1 MCTRCF
7 FPLGV
12 SSTSNQ
18 KVCSFTLYAV
28 FIFIYSF
35 THFYFCIHRLTE
47 VMNAKAAIR
56 SEYARLEAPSYALGK
71 RARRGTLQKAASI
84 VTAGS
89 TQAQSRVL
97 QKSVPKKAAKMRMKA
112 PPRTV
117 AATAV
122 ALKPSAKATPNHD
135 ATKAVTSKAGAQNAA
150 KSTARSR
157 DVASMPVTNPYEESE
172 SDCKPA
178 AIPSK
183 KVSKP
188 DSKPAAI
195 NRKKVSKPDSKSA
208 ATSSKLVSKPE
219 SQQVAVPIIKKRSKA
234 TWPPSSSISKKSR
247 ISSKDNDVISL
258 TDDDSSESKATA
270 SKNDLL
276 HCVNPERPSVVNFDK
291 SNQNVIKLEL
301 ILSHHGIRSKQFD
314 LAGIL
319 ASRRAITTQR
329 LSSQG
334 SFKGVTNTANISSLL
349 YQADAAYHQFR
360 QECLQYAER
369 VLSPSSNEDLTK
381 NNSKSPLTGNKG
393 VKESA
398 KWMHSFQ
405 DPTFG
410 VSNRFDSKRIVDVQ
424 VLPSPPLTNINN
436 EGRKNIEQ
444 ETLISSKEKNIVK
457 AKEAVVPTP
466 PALLNNISSPVKNPV
481 HLRFDRSTK
490 NYDSNTNDS
499 VLESA
504 AQSEKNARKENS
516 GNTTVDFVHRPA
528 PPVLDPALKPVA
540 LTKHTTKANRQGKDE
555 EDISIASED
564 ASDAGPSLEFL
575 KSVEKSNMK
584 LLGINCKDHKQVE
597 KGPHLTLQ
605 RDRNTDETLGET
617 WSIIKL
623 PHSIS
628 LQQDHVQPGLKPV
641 PPTKH
646 ITRVIQHTTRVIP
659 QGKDDEDSSIL
670 SEDVP
675 SLEFLKSVQKSSVKE
690 VPAVDKKDDEVTKGR
705 LRLILQKK
713 DHVKPVPK
721 PVPPTKHTSKLNSQ
735 SQDEDSS
742 NVSEDGPSL
751 EFLKSVEKSVKKI
764 QPTVPPFFAKNEVN
778 VARKKKGNTMP
789 KKGLQKYSIL
799 SENVSIPGKVL
810 IHVPAD
816 GENLLRSPSTT
827 PSSSETSSSAVSST
841 SCETSTG
848 GEKSDSKLDEEDK
861 SKVIDSD
868 YESAL

>member
-1 MCTRCF
+1 
-7 FPLGV
+7 
-12 SSTSNQ
+12 
-18 KVCSFTLYAV
+18 
-28 FIFIYSF
+28 
-35 THFYFCIHRLTE
+35 
-47 VMNAKAAIR
+47 MNAKAAIR
-56 SEYARLEAPSYALGK
+56 SEYARLETPSYALRK
-71 RARRGTLQKAASI
+71 RAKRGTLQKAASI

-97 QKSVPKKAAKMRMKA
+97 QKSVPKKAAKTRMKA
-112 PPRTV
+112 PPRAV
-117 AATAV
+117 AAKAV
-122 ALKPSAKATPNHD
+122 ALKPSAKATPKHD
-135 ATKAVTSKAGAQNAA
+135 ATKAITSKAGAYNAA

-157 DVASMPVTNPYEESE
+157 DVASMPVTNPYNESE

-183 KVSKP
+183 NVSKP

-360 QECLQYAER
+360 HECLQYAER
-369 VLSPSSNEDLTK
+369 MLFPSSNEDLTK
-381 NNSKSPLTGNKG
+381 NISKSPLTGNKG

-410 VSNRFDSKRIVDVQ
+410 VSNRFDSKRIVDVH
-424 VLPSPPLTNINN
+424 VLPEPPLTNINN

-444 ETLISSKEKNIVK
+444 ETLISSNEKNIVK

-466 PALLNNISSPVKNPV
+466 PAMLNNISSPVKNPV

-516 GNTTVDFVHRPA
+516 GNATVVFVHRPA

-555 EDISIASED
+555 EDKKTF
-564 ASDAGPSLEFL
+564 PSPQRMPQRLVLLWNFSSLL
-575 KSVEKSNMK
+575 KNR
-584 LLGINCKDHKQVE
+584 I
-597 KGPHLTLQ
+597 
-605 RDRNTDETLGET
+605 
-617 WSIIKL
+617 
-623 PHSIS
+623 
-628 LQQDHVQPGLKPV
+628 
-641 PPTKH
+641 
-646 ITRVIQHTTRVIP
+646 
-659 QGKDDEDSSIL
+659 
-670 SEDVP
+670 
-675 SLEFLKSVQKSSVKE
+675 
-690 VPAVDKKDDEVTKGR
+690 
-705 LRLILQKK
+705 
-713 DHVKPVPK
+713 
-721 PVPPTKHTSKLNSQ
+721 
-735 SQDEDSS
+735 
-742 NVSEDGPSL
+742 
-751 EFLKSVEKSVKKI
+751 
-764 QPTVPPFFAKNEVN
+764 
-778 VARKKKGNTMP
+778 
-789 KKGLQKYSIL
+789 
-799 SENVSIPGKVL
+799 
-810 IHVPAD
+810 
-816 GENLLRSPSTT
+816 
-827 PSSSETSSSAVSST
+827 
-841 SCETSTG
+841 
-848 GEKSDSKLDEEDK
+848 
-861 SKVIDSD
+861 
-868 YESAL
+868 

>member
-1 MCTRCF
+1 
-7 FPLGV
+7 
-12 SSTSNQ
+12 
-18 KVCSFTLYAV
+18 
-28 FIFIYSF
+28 
-35 THFYFCIHRLTE
+35 
-47 VMNAKAAIR
+47 MNAKAAIR

-97 QKSVPKKAAKMRMKA
+97 QKSVPKKAAKTRMKTL
-112 PPRTV
+112 PRAV
-117 AATAV
+117 AAKAV
-122 ALKPSAKATPNHD
+122 ALKPSAKATPKHD
-135 ATKAVTSKAGAQNAA
+135 ATKAITSKAGAYNAA

-195 NRKKVSKPDSKSA
+195 KRKKVSKPDSKSA
-208 ATSSKLVSKPE
+208 ATSSKLVSKAE

-247 ISSKDNDVISL
+247 ISSKDNDVTIL
-258 TDDDSSESKATA
+258 TDDDSSDSKATA

-276 HCVNPERPSVVNFDK
+276 HCVNPELPSFVNFDK

-314 LAGIL
+314 LAGTL
-319 ASRRAITTQR
+319 ASRRVITTQR
-329 LSSQG
+329 FSSQG

-424 VLPSPPLTNINN
+424 VLPEPPLTNINN

-516 GNTTVDFVHRPA
+516 GNATVVFVHRPA

-540 LTKHTTKANRQGKDE
+540 LKEHITKANRQGKDE

-584 LLGINCKDHKQVE
+584 LLGVNSKDHKQVE

-605 RDRNTDETLGET
+605 QDRNPDETLGET

-623 PHSIS
+623 PHSI
-628 LQQDHVQPGLKPV
+628 
-641 PPTKH
+641 
-646 ITRVIQHTTRVIP
+646 IP
-659 QGKDDEDSSIL
+659 
-670 SEDVP
+670 
-675 SLEFLKSVQKSSVKE
+675 
-690 VPAVDKKDDEVTKGR
+690 
-705 LRLILQKK
+705 
-713 DHVKPVPK
+713 
-721 PVPPTKHTSKLNSQ
+721 
-735 SQDEDSS
+735 
-742 NVSEDGPSL
+742 
-751 EFLKSVEKSVKKI
+751 
-764 QPTVPPFFAKNEVN
+764 
-778 VARKKKGNTMP
+778 
-789 KKGLQKYSIL
+789 
-799 SENVSIPGKVL
+799 
-810 IHVPAD
+810 
-816 GENLLRSPSTT
+816 
-827 PSSSETSSSAVSST
+827 
-841 SCETSTG
+841 
-848 GEKSDSKLDEEDK
+848 
-861 SKVIDSD
+861 
-868 YESAL
+868 

>member
-1 MCTRCF
+1 
-7 FPLGV
+7 
-12 SSTSNQ
+12 
-18 KVCSFTLYAV
+18 
-28 FIFIYSF
+28 
-35 THFYFCIHRLTE
+35 
-47 VMNAKAAIR
+47 
-56 SEYARLEAPSYALGK
+56 
-71 RARRGTLQKAASI
+71 
-84 VTAGS
+84 
-89 TQAQSRVL
+89 
-97 QKSVPKKAAKMRMKA
+97 
-112 PPRTV
+112 
-117 AATAV
+117 
-122 ALKPSAKATPNHD
+122 
-135 ATKAVTSKAGAQNAA
+135 
-150 KSTARSR
+150 
-157 DVASMPVTNPYEESE
+157 MPVTNPYEESE

-208 ATSSKLVSKPE
+208 ATSSKLVSKAE

-349 YQADAAYHQFR
+349 YQADTAYHQFR

-393 VKESA
+393 VEESA

-490 NYDSNTNDS
+490 NYDSNTHDS

-516 GNTTVDFVHRPA
+516 GNATVVFVHRP
-528 PPVLDPALKPVA
+528 PPVLEPALKPVP

-605 RDRNTDETLGET
+605 RDRNLDETFGET

-623 PHSIS
+623 QHSIS
-628 LQQDHVQPGLKPV
+628 LQQDHVKPGLKLV

-659 QGKDDEDSSIL
+659 QGNDDEDSSIL

-721 PVPPTKHTSKLNSQ
+721 PVPPTEHTSKLNSQ

-742 NVSEDGPSL
+742 NVSKDGPSL
-751 EFLKSVEKSVKKI
+751 EFLKSVEKSVKKSNLLSHLSL
-764 QPTVPPFFAKNEVN
+764 QRMKLMLL
-778 VARKKKGNTMP
+778 KKKKVIRCP
-789 KKGLQKYSIL
+789 KKAFKNILFSRRMFPSQEKFSSMSLPMARIFYVLHLQPHHPLKPRL
-799 SENVSIPGKVL
+799 LLCPQLVVKPLLVVKNRIP
-810 IHVPAD
+810 
-816 GENLLRSPSTT
+816 S
-827 PSSSETSSSAVSST
+827 
-841 SCETSTG
+841 
-848 GEKSDSKLDEEDK
+848 
-861 SKVIDSD
+861 
-868 YESAL
+868 